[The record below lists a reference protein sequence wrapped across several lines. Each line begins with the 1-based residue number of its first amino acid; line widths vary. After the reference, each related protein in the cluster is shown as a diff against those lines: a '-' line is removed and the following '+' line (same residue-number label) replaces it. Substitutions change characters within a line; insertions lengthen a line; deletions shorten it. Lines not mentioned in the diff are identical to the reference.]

1 MADLNELSQFEKDL
15 KHLIETRNAYQ
26 PNYNPPENYKPT
38 PRATDQ
44 TYMMIWE
51 HGQPYSSHREHKF
64 PSHPTYSPEEME
76 RLGRMG
82 MFMGAVEHGQPYKV
96 VQTKMA
102 IKEHGQP
109 YWKTLLKQQRDIQK
123 QEGFTFST
131 NMAISEHGQPY
142 KSSRM
147 PSTRMAILEHG
158 QPFTVSTNM
167 AIKEHGQPYKTDEEF
182 SSEFQ
187 KYLRNLKG
195 GDNPKPGYMYNSL
208 PEDKE
213 KKSFTC
219 TTDMVREVHGQPYKA
234 NYMLL

>member
-38 PRATDQ
+38 PKATDQ
-44 TYMMIWE
+44 TYMMVWE

-64 PSHPTYSPEEME
+64 PSHPTYSSEEIE

-96 VQTKMA
+96 VRTKMA
-102 IKEHGQP
+102 
-109 YWKTLLKQQRDIQK
+109 L
-123 QEGFTFST
+123 
-131 NMAISEHGQPY
+131 SEHGQPY

-167 AIKEHGQPYKTDEEF
+167 AIKEHGQPYKTE
-182 SSEFQ
+182 
-187 KYLRNLKG
+187 
-195 GDNPKPGYMYNSL
+195 
-208 PEDKE
+208 E

>member
-44 TYMMIWE
+44 TYMVISE

-64 PSHPTYSPEEME
+64 PSHPTYSSEEMK

-102 IKEHGQP
+102 N
-109 YWKTLLKQQRDIQK
+109 Y
-123 QEGFTFST
+123 
-131 NMAISEHGQPY
+131 EHGQPY

-147 PSTRMAILEHG
+147 PLTRMAIWEHG
-158 QPFTVSTNM
+158 QPSKEGFTVSTNM
-167 AIKEHGQPYKTDEEF
+167 AIKEHGQPYKTE
-182 SSEFQ
+182 
-187 KYLRNLKG
+187 
-195 GDNPKPGYMYNSL
+195 
-208 PEDKE
+208 E

>member
-44 TYMMIWE
+44 TYMMVWE

-64 PSHPTYSPEEME
+64 PSHPTYSSEEME

-82 MFMGAVEHGQPYKV
+82 MFMGAVEHGQPYKSSRMPL
-96 VQTKMA
+96 TRMA
-102 IKEHGQP
+102 IWEHGQP
-109 YWKTLLKQQRDIQK
+109 SK
-123 QEGFTFST
+123 EGFTFST

-142 KSSRM
+142 K
-147 PSTRMAILEHG
+147 TE
-158 QPFTVSTNM
+158 
-167 AIKEHGQPYKTDEEF
+167 
-182 SSEFQ
+182 
-187 KYLRNLKG
+187 
-195 GDNPKPGYMYNSL
+195 
-208 PEDKE
+208 E
-213 KKSFTC
+213 KKSFKC